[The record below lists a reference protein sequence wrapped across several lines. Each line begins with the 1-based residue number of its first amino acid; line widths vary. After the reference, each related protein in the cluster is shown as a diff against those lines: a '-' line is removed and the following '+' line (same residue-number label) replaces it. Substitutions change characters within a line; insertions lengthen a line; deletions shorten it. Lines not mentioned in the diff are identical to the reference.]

1 MGFAVRIC
9 SCAPCF
15 QIRSEKNGLRQTRC
29 PDHFHFYSL
38 SVATMKLLV
47 TIAIVLSSWSQTLRC
62 RAFTTP
68 TIARQQQANSSPS
81 PSLLF
86 VETSSSTTSA
96 SSTED
101 EEDENTVVCISN
113 PKTGQNVT
121 LIGTAHLSEKSNQQV
136 QRLIETLQPNAVMIE
151 IDPSRLERLGFDSA
165 DDIKVARVVDSEDIT
180 LPVAPPKTDNGLIGI
195 FQKAFIGVFSQVAR
209 AFLTNMYKS
218 LENDMDQKAGGEFL
232 QAVQSAECCD
242 VCDTVILGDRNSV
255 KTIQRVA
262 ELAIESG
269 DFIGVLNRLQAVN
282 EEEMSKLE
290 PKVREELL
298 KQKGQE
304 GNDDYEIDETEFTTA
319 MMETLKEDEQF
330 RTRLFSKLEQDV
342 PEFTRAFLKE
352 RDYLMSESILRELDR
367 RPEEVKNIVGVVGLA
382 HVPGMEKHFKT
393 IFADEPAPL
402 VQEVAAMTLE

>member
-1 MGFAVRIC
+1 
-9 SCAPCF
+9 
-15 QIRSEKNGLRQTRC
+15 
-29 PDHFHFYSL
+29 
-38 SVATMKLLV
+38 
-47 TIAIVLSSWSQTLRC
+47 
-62 RAFTTP
+62 
-68 TIARQQQANSSPS
+68 
-81 PSLLF
+81 
-86 VETSSSTTSA
+86 
-96 SSTED
+96 
-101 EEDENTVVCISN
+101 
-113 PKTGQNVT
+113 
-121 LIGTAHLSEKSNQQV
+121 
-136 QRLIETLQPNAVMIE
+136 
-151 IDPSRLERLGFDSA
+151 
-165 DDIKVARVVDSEDIT
+165 
-180 LPVAPPKTDNGLIGI
+180 
-195 FQKAFIGVFSQVAR
+195 
-209 AFLTNMYKS
+209 MYKS

-304 GNDDYEIDETEFTTA
+304 GNDDYEIDETEFTKA

-393 IFADEPAPL
+393 IFAD
-402 VQEVAAMTLE
+402 